1 MSDKQLA
8 TALWPS
14 NDSNR
19 KLHSHALREESSN
32 QTPALPFGSTRTSI
46 SQAQKDTDAAPNLQ
60 SAAAFLS
67 PSADNLINAMHRL
80 KNIQLSPASAS
91 PSSSSPCC
99 HENSHHA
106 SRSPRSRVQRSDLQ
120 HDYYHL
126 QKCESHPPSSSFRKY
141 MSLSALLPTNHD
153 LQEDSR
159 RAHP

>member
-19 KLHSHALREESSN
+19 KLHSHALREDSSN
-32 QTPALPFGSTRTSI
+32 QTPALPFASTRTSI
-46 SQAQKDTDAAPNLQ
+46 NQAQKDTDAAPTLQ

-99 HENSHHA
+99 HENSYHA

-126 QKCESHPPSSSFRKY
+126 QKCESHPLSSSFRKH